1 MTESENKLFDL
12 TGKTALITGSGGG
25 LGFAI
30 ARGLGQA
37 GARLVLNGRDEQK
50 LDAAV
55 QNLRSEGLSVSGY
68 PFDITDAETLEPT
81 VERIER
87 EVGSID
93 VLVNNAG
100 LQRRGPLETI
110 SVADWRAVIETN
122 LTGAFLMAQPV
133 ARRMIDRR
141 CGKIINICSLMSEV
155 GRPTIGPY
163 TASKGGLKNLTKAMA
178 LEWGKHNLQCNG
190 IGPGY
195 FATEM
200 TRSLKDDPDF
210 NGWITGRTPQ
220 GRWGDPSELVGP
232 AVFLASDASSYVNGQ
247 VLYVDGGIL
256 STL

>member
-1 MTESENKLFDL
+1 MPESENRLFDL

-37 GARLVLNGRDEQK
+37 GATLVLNGRDEQK

-55 QNLRSEGLSVSGY
+55 RTLRSEGLSVSGY
-68 PFDITDAETLEPT
+68 AFDITDADALEPT

-87 EVGSID
+87 EVGPID

-110 SVADWRAVIETN
+110 SVDDWRAVIETN

-133 ARRMIDRR
+133 ARRMIGRGR
-141 CGKIINICSLMSEV
+141 GKIINICSLMSEV

-178 LEWGKHNLQCNG
+178 LEWGSHNLQCNG

-220 GRWGDPSELVGP
+220 GRWGKPEELVGP

>member
-1 MTESENKLFDL
+1 MAEGSKLFDL

-37 GARLVLNGRDEQK
+37 GATLVLNGRNEEK

-55 QNLRSEGLSVSGY
+55 KTLRDEGLAVNGY
-68 PFDITDAETLEPT
+68 AFDITEGEKLDGV
-81 VERIER
+81 VERIES
-87 EVGSID
+87 EVGPID

-110 SVADWRAVIETN
+110 SHEDWRAVIETN

-133 ARRMIDRR
+133 ARRMIDRGR
-141 CGKIINICSLMSEV
+141 GKIVNICSLMSEV

-163 TASKGGLKNLTKAMA
+163 TASKGGLKNLTRAMA
-178 LEWGKHNLQCNG
+178 LEWGTHNLQCNG

-200 TRSLKDDPDF
+200 TRKLKNDPEFD
-210 NGWITGRTPQ
+210 GWITGRTPQ
-220 GRWGDPSELVGP
+220 GRWGEPAELVGP

-247 VLYVDGGIL
+247 VLYVEGGIL

>member
-1 MTESENKLFDL
+1 MTESKNRLFDL

-37 GARLVLNGRDEQK
+37 GATLVLNGRDEQK